1 MNRKPNASKCILG
14 VVMVVL
20 LVVGGLAT
28 TTARLTTKT
37 RANIATGANPVASAS
52 PQAVGC
58 GTAFEIDGNPQD
70 GAATGEDWDTVVGN
84 GTPPFPKAGST
95 ALAAAFV
102 QGIGASD
109 RIFTGGGSKDFS
121 EINQWQHTIGSVPD
135 KDEINDAY
143 AALYEVS
150 GTRFLYFGGDRFAQ
164 NGDAQIGFWFFQNA
178 ISVNP
183 NGTF

>member
-1 MNRKPNASKCILG
+1 
-14 VVMVVL
+14 
-20 LVVGGLAT
+20 
-28 TTARLTTKT
+28 
-37 RANIATGANPVASAS
+37 
-52 PQAVGC
+52 
-58 GTAFEIDGNPQD
+58 
-70 GAATGEDWDTVVGN
+70 TGEDWDTVVGN

-102 QGIGASD
+102 QDIGASD

-183 NGTF
+183 NGTFSGLHANGDLLILSTFTKGGTVPTLQIFKWVGTAGAGFQ